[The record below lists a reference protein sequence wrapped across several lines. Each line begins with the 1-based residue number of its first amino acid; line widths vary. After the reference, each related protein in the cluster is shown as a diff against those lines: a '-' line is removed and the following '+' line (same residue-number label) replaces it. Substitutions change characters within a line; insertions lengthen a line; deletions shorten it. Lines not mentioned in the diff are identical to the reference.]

1 MNIQQLF
8 SKFGLAKVNPQQMMG
23 SIQDGTT
30 AITAAAQEK
39 VNSLLA
45 DYKEV
50 IVLLKQLGIKVDNF
64 QVTTG
69 VGVPQITTRLSGSI
83 GTLKADEIQE
93 MIESQASNQLL
104 SLMLN
109 PLLTV
114 KEVQEKSLSE
124 LDDITINVAL
134 GLPPKVT
141 INLS

>member
-1 MNIQQLF
+1 MNIQQLL
-8 SKFGLAKVNPQQMMG
+8 SKFRLVQISPQQMVG
-23 SIQDGTT
+23 NIQEGTT

-64 QVTTG
+64 QITTG
-69 VGVPQITTRLSGSI
+69 VGIPQITTRLSGSI
-83 GTLKADEIQE
+83 GELKADEIE
-93 MIESQASNQLL
+93 ELIESKTENQLL
-104 SLMLN
+104 ALMLK

-114 KEVQEKSLSE
+114 KEVQENNLSE
-124 LDDITINVAL
+124 LDDVTINVAL